1 MLNNELIVYVNGK
14 YVKKDQ
20 ANISV
25 FDRGILYGDG
35 FFEGIRIYNGKI
47 FMGNEHIDRF
57 FDGAKYTAMP
67 LRYTK
72 KELLDIIN
80 ELIKV
85 NNVDNGYIRLV
96 MTRGIYNLGITPP
109 DNEVAEP
116 TLICIVSNIDLYKKE
131 FYDIGINVVF
141 SSLIRMSPLMLD
153 PQCKSINYLSNVLAK
168 LEASKKN
175 AQEAIFLNNSGIVTE
190 CTGDNIF
197 IIKDKKVYTPPVHV
211 GILNGITRIL
221 VIKLLKELGYSVY
234 EQEFTRFNVYTAD
247 ECFLT
252 GTAAEIVGVVNVDD
266 RVIGNGKV
274 GINTKIIMDEFK
286 KYINKVCK

>member
-14 YVKKDQ
+14 YVKKEQ
-20 ANISV
+20 ATISV

-47 FMGNEHIDRF
+47 FMGDEHINRF

-67 LRYTK
+67 LKYTK

-80 ELIKV
+80 ELIKI

-96 MTRGIYNLGITPP
+96 MTRGSYNLGITPP
-109 DNEVAEP
+109 DDRVAEP
-116 TLICIVSNIDLYKKE
+116 TLICIASNIDLYKKE

-221 VIKLLKELGYSVY
+221 VIKLLKELGYDVY

-252 GTAAEIVGVVNVDD
+252 GTAAEVVGVVNVDD
-266 RVIGNGKV
+266 RIIGDGKV
-274 GINTKIIMDEFK
+274 GVNTRIIMDEFK

>member
-1 MLNNELIVYVNGK
+1 MLNNDLIVYVNGK
-14 YVKKDQ
+14 YVKKEQ

-25 FDRGILYGDG
+25 FDRGVLYGDG

-47 FMGNEHIDRF
+47 FMGDEHINRF

-72 KELLDIIN
+72 KELLDIMK
-80 ELIKV
+80 ELVRV
-85 NNVDNGYIRLV
+85 NNVTDGYIRLV
-96 MTRGIYNLGITPP
+96 MTRGVYNLGITPP
-109 DNEVAEP
+109 DDKSAEP
-116 TLICIVSNIDLYKKE
+116 TLICIASNISLYNKE

-141 SSLIRMSPLMLD
+141 SSFIRMSPLMLD
-153 PQCKSINYLSNVLAK
+153 PQCKSINYLSNILAK
-168 LEASKKN
+168 LEASQRN

-197 IIKDKKVYTPPVHV
+197 IIKDKKVYTPPAHV

-221 VIKLLKELGYSVY
+221 VIQLLKKLGYSVY

-252 GTAAEIVGVVNVDD
+252 GTAAEVVGVVRVDD
-266 RVIGNGKV
+266 RVIGDGKV
-274 GINTKIIMDEFK
+274 GIDTKIIMDEFK
-286 KYINKVCK
+286 KYINSVCK